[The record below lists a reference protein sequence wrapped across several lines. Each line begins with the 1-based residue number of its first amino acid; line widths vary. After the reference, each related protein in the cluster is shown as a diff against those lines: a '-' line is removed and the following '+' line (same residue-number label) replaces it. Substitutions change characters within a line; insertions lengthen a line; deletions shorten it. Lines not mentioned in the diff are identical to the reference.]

1 MTAGTHVLAAILVAA
16 VFNLPAIPA
25 IVGSVLPDLDLKKGL
40 PFPSKRTLFNSH
52 RGITHHVAI
61 PALMFLIAIWAKDFV
76 NSQLSIY
83 LLSFSAGYAS
93 HLLLDSLNPLGIP
106 YTHRY
111 YPRFSLKLM
120 KSGRTGE
127 IFVILLLVSF
137 LIFLINQGKLGFETL
152 FSSEILK
159 AIKNLTKEVVG

>member
-1 MTAGTHVLAAILVAA
+1 
-16 VFNLPAIPA
+16 
-25 IVGSVLPDLDLKKGL
+25 
-40 PFPSKRTLFNSH
+40 
-52 RGITHHVAI
+52 
-61 PALMFLIAIWAKDFV
+61 
-76 NSQLSIY
+76 
-83 LLSFSAGYAS
+83 
-93 HLLLDSLNPLGIP
+93 
-106 YTHRY
+106 
-111 YPRFSLKLM
+111 M